1 MSAIDQLRD
10 GNIMIDTTED
20 EPENPAVSVELGQRD
35 HHTFV
40 PNNAVVSNNRKAI
53 DINTVAEPEPKD
65 PTIKESYEK
74 DILNTDDLNSMFSK
88 YINRKVEEA
97 NEWLAEKKEEDMLAD
112 EEKSELD
119 DPDNNP
125 LNESISFNEFKNNVN
140 TEILD
145 DEDLSSLMDNDED
158 YNKNEDNE
166 EDNISM
172 SNNELDRRGYPV
184 EEINTTTEEK
194 NNENETVKS
203 DNDNKKPKEPEGYYA
218 DDIDVEVENSNESFT
233 TEIEDENEAEIA
245 DVDRD
250 ETLKK
255 LQRLATEK
263 LKPISK
269 KLDIRSFTVL
279 KKPAANISS
288 IFKDTNA
295 KVAKWVL
302 PAQQSIVLMKEF
314 SGAELEKL
322 REYTTEGRNSVDA
335 LSRRYKLIYDHIV
348 SPKPATFEQ
357 WLKTTP
363 VEDVDHYFFAI
374 YVSSFKGANYLP
386 ADCINKDC
394 KETFIS
400 DNIEI
405 MNMVKFDTKE
415 GKKKFMDLYQSEA
428 TPAGKGV
435 YCTEIVP
442 ISSSIAI
449 GFKQPSIWNL
459 MEIFYLSEEF
469 RRNHASII
477 EYIPYINTIYN
488 IDQENQTLT
497 PISYKMYADNN
508 QKTVKSKVIKY
519 DNILNT
525 LAVDEFGVIKAY
537 VSAIADKSEDIK
549 YIYPALECPKC
560 HSMTEEQV
568 TQAEDLVFTRYQL
581 GALVNISLN

>member
-1 MSAIDQLRD
+1 MSTIDQLRD
-10 GNIMIDTTED
+10 GNIMIDATED
-20 EPENPAVSVELGQRD
+20 EPENPAVSVELGERD

-40 PNNAVVSNNRKAI
+40 PNNVNTTNARKAI
-53 DINTVAEPEPKD
+53 DISTVAVPEPPD
-65 PTIKESYEK
+65 PTVKESYEK
-74 DILNTDDLNSMFSK
+74 DILNTDDPNSMFSQ

-97 NEWLAEKKEEDMLAD
+97 NEWLAEKKEEDMLAE
-112 EEKSELD
+112 EEKTEID
-119 DPDNNP
+119 DPDDNP
-125 LNESISFNEFKNNVN
+125 LKESLSFDEFENSVN

-145 DEDLSSLMDNDED
+145 DEDLSSLLDNDED
-158 YNKNEDNE
+158 YIDDENEDNE
-166 EDNISM
+166 EDNIPM
-172 SNNELDRRGYPV
+172 SNNELGYRGYP
-184 EEINTTTEEK
+184 EEEAKVAEEEK
-194 NNENETVKS
+194 AAEAPTPK
-203 DNDNKKPKEPEGYYA
+203 DDNKSSKEPEGYYA

-233 TEIEDENEAEIA
+233 TEIEDENEAETV

-279 KKPAANISS
+279 KKPVANISS

-469 RRNHASII
+469 RRKYASII

-508 QKTVKSKVIKY
+508 QKTVKSKVVKY